1 MYERDTIA
9 AISTPPGRGG
19 IGVVRVSGPLA
30 PEVAG
35 AVFRGK
41 VPLDRWRSHRLY
53 RGYLLSVDGQVLDDG
68 LAVWMRAPHS
78 YTGEELVEFH
88 AHGSPVVLRHFLAHV
103 FARGVRPA
111 EPGEFTKR
119 AFLNGRLDLAQAEA
133 VADLIEA
140 RTVAAARV
148 AASQIAGSLSHTIH
162 DLRETLLA
170 ARALVEAQ
178 IDFGDEVDLPTEEV
192 AQALAEARQRLA
204 RLLASYKRGTLLRQG
219 ARVVLAGKPNV
230 GKSSLLNALVGTDR
244 AIVTDIPGTTRDT
257 IEEGIDCEGI
267 PVILVDTAG
276 IRSNSEPDLV
286 ERLGIERS
294 RRAMEEADLVLF
306 VIDRSRV
313 VTEEDHNLYA
323 QISTR
328 PHLIVVN
335 KSDLPAAPENFAS
348 DRAWPEAAARVEVS
362 ARTGQGLDE
371 LCRQIAAFFSGGEE
385 SPLGSE
391 PVLSQA
397 RHFASVLR
405 AFEAVE
411 RAHDVLSSGLPLDI
425 VAIEIGSATDSLAA
439 VVGEITN
446 EDVLDT
452 IFARFCLGK

>member
-1 MYERDTIA
+1 
-9 AISTPPGRGG
+9 
-19 IGVVRVSGPLA
+19 
-30 PEVAG
+30 
-35 AVFRGK
+35 
-41 VPLDRWRSHRLY
+41 
-53 RGYLLSVDGQVLDDG
+53 
-68 LAVWMRAPHS
+68 
-78 YTGEELVEFH
+78 
-88 AHGSPVVLRHFLAHV
+88 
-103 FARGVRPA
+103 
-111 EPGEFTKR
+111 
-119 AFLNGRLDLAQAEA
+119 
-133 VADLIEA
+133 
-140 RTVAAARV
+140 
-148 AASQIAGSLSHTIH
+148 
-162 DLRETLLA
+162 
-170 ARALVEAQ
+170 
-178 IDFGDEVDLPTEEV
+178 
-192 AQALAEARQRLA
+192 
-204 RLLASYKRGTLLRQG
+204 
-219 ARVVLAGKPNV
+219 
-230 GKSSLLNALVGTDR
+230 LLNALVGTDR

-411 RAHDVLSSGLPLDI
+411 RAHEVLSSGLPLDI